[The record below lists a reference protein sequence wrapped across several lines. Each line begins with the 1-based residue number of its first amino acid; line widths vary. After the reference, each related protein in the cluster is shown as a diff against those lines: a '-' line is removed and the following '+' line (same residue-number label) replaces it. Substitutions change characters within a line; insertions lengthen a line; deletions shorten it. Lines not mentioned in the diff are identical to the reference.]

1 MLRSTLLV
9 SALLFSL
16 SSWAK
21 TPDYTVMTEDFF
33 PFGYYN
39 NQGELVGVAVEIV
52 EQIMPSLDISRD
64 IRVLPWARAVRDLD
78 SHADHVLFA
87 MARTP
92 AREDK
97 YQWVGPI
104 LTDRVVLFKRRSDE
118 TQYDTLDQA
127 KAASS
132 ITVTRDYPE
141 HQFLVSQGFDN
152 LKVVTSPDMMVS
164 FLMAQRTPLI
174 VGGGAVV
181 ADMAKHAG
189 FNPYHIQMTNIEL
202 FSVDLYIAMSKG
214 TPERE
219 VKRWQQALDEFK
231 AKPDYRSLLVKYF
244 FLPEEAPSE

>member
-1 MLRSTLLV
+1 MLKSLILLFTLLLT
-9 SALLFSL
+9 SPC
-16 SSWAK
+16 WANSK
-21 TPDYTVMTEDFF
+21 LYTIMTEDFF
-33 PFGYYN
+33 PFGYYD

-52 EQIMPSLDISRD
+52 EQIMPALGIEQE

-118 TQYDTLDQA
+118 TEYTSIAQA

-141 HQFLVSQGFDN
+141 HQFLTSQGFDN
-152 LKVVTSPDMMVS
+152 LKVVTSPDMMIS

-189 FNPYHIQMTNIEL
+189 FNPYHIEMTNIEL

-219 VKRWQQALDEFK
+219 VKRWQQALDDFK

-244 FLPEEAPSE
+244 FIAE